1 MVLQNLRK
9 GASGLIAKV
18 FLLVLMVSFVLWG
31 ISGVFQGYGI
41 NTVASVGQTD
51 IPVDAFRQQYL
62 DQIQRIG
69 RQSGRGITPEQA
81 RAFGLDRQVLNQ
93 MISEATLDDAARS
106 LGLAMSDAELVNG
119 LRENPSLRP
128 QGATAFDPAYFQQL
142 LRANGLTEQRFLVA
156 ERKRVLRQQLVE
168 SLGGGMPL
176 PVALKS
182 AVHRF
187 EGEQRSVSYL
197 DVTSSAVTAGP
208 APTDEQLKAYYD
220 THKVAFRAP
229 EYRKLTLL
237 ALTPATL
244 AQWVQVSDADV
255 RAAYDRNAGR
265 FGTPEQR
272 EVQQVVFPTEADAA
286 AALAKLKAGAPFADI
301 AAARGLTAKD
311 TDLGL
316 VAKSAIIDPKV
327 ADAAFA
333 LPADGTSDPVQGRF
347 GYALVHVGKIVPA
360 AQTPFEEVQAG
371 LRRDLSL
378 ERARRDLMDKHDAI
392 EDERGAGGTLAE
404 AAQKLGLST
413 EVIDDVDR
421 SGRDPSGAEI
431 TSIPGRADVLSGAF
445 ASRPGT
451 DNDPVQL
458 PQNGGYVWYD
468 VNEVT
473 PSRERPFEEVREQVA
488 ARWAADEVTKAV
500 DAKAK
505 ALLGELQ
512 AGKTLAELATANGLE
527 VKTASALKRGRA
539 EGDFTTDAVAKVFA
553 LPEGGYGIAGGSVPA
568 EQLVFQVTKI
578 EVPADAELDA
588 RIDAQLQQQLQNDVL
603 QQYLSAVQKQI
614 GLKINERAVL
624 QATGANAVN

>member
-31 ISGVFQGYGI
+31 ISGVFQGYGT

-51 IPVDAFRQQYL
+51 IPADAFRQQYL

-69 RQSGRGITPEQA
+69 RQAGRGITAEQA

-106 LGLAMSDAELVNG
+106 LGLAMSDEELING

-142 LRANGLTEQRFLVA
+142 LRANGLTEQRFLAA

-176 PVALKS
+176 PTTLKS

-187 EGEQRSVSYL
+187 EGEQRAVSYL
-197 DVTSSAVTAGP
+197 DVTSAAVTAGP

-229 EYRKLTLL
+229 EYRKLTYL

-244 AQWVQVSDADV
+244 APWVQVTDADV
-255 RAAYDRNAGR
+255 RAAYERNAGR

-286 AALAKLKAGAPFADI
+286 AALEKLKAGTPFADI
-301 AAARGLTAKD
+301 AAARGLTTKD
-311 TDLGL
+311 TDLGV

-333 LPADGTSDPVQGRF
+333 LPADSTSEPIQGRF

-360 AQTPFEEVQAG
+360 AQAPFEEVQAG

-378 ERARRDLMDKHDAI
+378 ERARRELMDKHDAI

-404 AAQKLGLST
+404 AAQKLGLPT

-421 SGRDPSGAEI
+421 SGRDLSGAEI
-431 TSIPGRADVLSGAF
+431 TSIPARTDVLNGAF

-451 DNDPVQL
+451 DNDAVQL

-468 VNEVT
+468 VNEIT

-488 ARWAADEVTKAV
+488 ARWTADEVTKAV

-505 ALLGELQ
+505 ALLAELQ
-512 AGKTLAELATANGLE
+512 AGKALAEVASANGLD

-539 EGDFTTDAVAKVFA
+539 EGDFSSDAVAKVFA
-553 LPEGGYGIAGGSVPA
+553 LPEGGFGIAGGSVAA

-578 EVPADAELDA
+578 EVPGDAQADA
-588 RIDAQLQQQLQNDVL
+588 RVDAQLQQQVQNDVL

-614 GLKINERAVL
+614 GLKVNERALL
-624 QATGANAVN
+624 QATGGNAVN